1 MDAVKVLLVPF
12 YFPPAGGA
20 GVPRFLKL
28 AEHLPELGIETH
40 VLAPDDPKW
49 LHRDDSLQP
58 PAAAIVHRA
67 RNLGPRARRPAEE
80 LAAAHGLAR
89 LGLRAQL
96 LFRALLVPDAG
107 VVWAAAA
114 ASAAVRI
121 VRREKIDVVVTTSP
135 PGSVHLV
142 GAVARRLTHARWV
155 ADLRDSIASHP
166 QRRRHIRG
174 EGLLARYVARHA
186 DAVVG
191 ASNAITAEMESL
203 GPPRRLREIANGC
216 DFEDF
221 DGLEYA
227 PGDRL
232 RVTHAGSFF
241 GRRDPRPFLEALAKA
256 DGDVVARFVGSF
268 PGRYGEYARQLGLG
282 DRIEVVSHRSRAE
295 VLALQRD
302 SDVLLLLIPENERGV
317 LSAKVF
323 EYLAAERPIL
333 AAVPHEGEA
342 AALIRQTGAGTVVAP
357 DDVEGIRAALG
368 DFEARWRAGELAATP
383 LSPEWRKRLSRR
395 ARAEE
400 LAAVL
405 GEVAGEGSS

>member
-1 MDAVKVLLVPF
+1 MDVVKVLLVTF

-49 LHRDDSLQP
+49 LHRDDSLQS
-58 PAAAIVHRA
+58 PAAATVHRA

-96 LFRALLVPDAG
+96 FLRGLLVPDAS
-107 VVWAAAA
+107 VVWAANAA
-114 ASAAVRI
+114 PTAVRL
-121 VRREKIDVVVTTSP
+121 VRREGIDVVITTSP
-135 PGSVHLV
+135 PGSVNLV
-142 GAVARRLTHARWV
+142 GAAVRRLTRARWV

-166 QRRRHIRG
+166 QRRRQIRG
-174 EGLLARYVARHA
+174 ERLLARHVARHA
-186 DAVVG
+186 DAVVT
-191 ASNAITAEMESL
+191 ASDAIAAEMQTL
-203 GPPRRLREIANGC
+203 GPPRRLEVIANGC

-221 DGLEYA
+221 EGLEYR

-256 DGDVVARFVGSF
+256 DGDVMARFVGGF
-268 PGRYGEYARQLGLG
+268 PSAYREYAQRLGLA

-302 SDVLLLLIPENERGV
+302 SDALLLLIPENERGV

-333 AAVPHEGEA
+333 AVVPPDGEA
-342 AALIRQTGAGTVVAP
+342 AALIRGTGAGTVVAP
-357 DDVEGIRAALG
+357 DDVDGMAAVLSEL
-368 DFEARWRAGELAATP
+368 DERRRAGTLRETP
-383 LSPEWRKRLSRR
+383 LPPEWRDRLSRR
-395 ARAEE
+395 ARAREFADLLE
-400 LAAVL
+400 AV
-405 GEVAGEGSS
+405 SR

>member
-1 MDAVKVLLVPF
+1 MDAVKVLLVTF

-49 LHRDDSLQP
+49 LHRDDSLQS
-58 PAAAIVHRA
+58 PAAATVHRA

-80 LAAAHGLAR
+80 LAAAHGLAW

-96 LFRALLVPDAG
+96 FLRGLLVPDAS
-107 VVWAAAA
+107 VVWAANAA
-114 ASAAVRI
+114 PTAVRL
-121 VRREKIDVVVTTSP
+121 VRREGIDVVITTSP
-135 PGSVHLV
+135 PGSVNLV
-142 GAVARRLTHARWV
+142 GAAVRRLTRARWV

-166 QRRRHIRG
+166 QRRRQIRG
-174 EGLLARYVARHA
+174 ERLLARHVARHA
-186 DAVVG
+186 DAVVT
-191 ASNAITAEMESL
+191 ASDAIAAEMQTL
-203 GPPRRLREIANGC
+203 GPPRRLEVIANGC

-221 DGLEYA
+221 EGLEYR

-256 DGDVVARFVGSF
+256 DGDVMARFVGGF
-268 PGRYGEYARQLGLG
+268 PSAYREYAQRLGLA

-302 SDVLLLLIPENERGV
+302 SDALLLLIPENERGV

-333 AAVPHEGEA
+333 AVVPPDGEA
-342 AALIRQTGAGTVVAP
+342 AALIRGTGAGTVVAP
-357 DDVEGIRAALG
+357 DDVDGMAAVLSEL
-368 DFEARWRAGELAATP
+368 DERRRAGTLRETP
-383 LSPEWRKRLSRR
+383 LPPEWRDRLSRR
-395 ARAEE
+395 ARAREFADLLE
-400 LAAVL
+400 AV
-405 GEVAGEGSS
+405 SR

>member
-1 MDAVKVLLVPF
+1 MDAVKVLLVTF

-28 AEHLPELGIETH
+28 AELLPELGIETH

-49 LHRDDSLQP
+49 LHRDDSLQL
-58 PAAAIVHRA
+58 PAAATVHRA

-96 LFRALLVPDAG
+96 FLRGLLVPDAG
-107 VVWAAAA
+107 VVWAANAA
-114 ASAAVRI
+114 PTAVRL
-121 VRREKIDVVVTTSP
+121 VRREGIDVVITTSP
-135 PGSVHLV
+135 PGSVNLV
-142 GAVARRLTHARWV
+142 GVAVRRLTRARWV

-166 QRRRHIRG
+166 QRRRQIRG
-174 EGLLARYVARHA
+174 ERILARHVARRA
-186 DAVVG
+186 DAVVA
-191 ASNAITAEMESL
+191 ASDAIAAEMQTL
-203 GPPRRLREIANGC
+203 GPPRRLELIANGC

-221 DGLEYA
+221 EGLEYR

-256 DGDVVARFVGSF
+256 DGEVMARFVGGF
-268 PGRYGEYARQLGLG
+268 PSAYREYARRLGLA
-282 DRIEVVSHRSRAE
+282 DRIEVLSHRSRAE

-302 SDVLLLLIPENERGV
+302 SDALLLLIPENERGV

-333 AAVPHEGEA
+333 AVVPPDGEA
-342 AALIRQTGAGTVVAP
+342 AALIRRTGAGTVVAP
-357 DDVEGIRAALG
+357 DDVDGMAAALSEL
-368 DFEARWRAGELAATP
+368 DERRRAGTLRETP
-383 LSPEWRKRLSRR
+383 LAPEWRVRLSRR
-395 ARAEE
+395 ARVREYADLLE
-400 LAAVL
+400 AVIR
-405 GEVAGEGSS
+405 

>member
-1 MDAVKVLLVPF
+1 VTF

-20 GVPRFLKL
+20 GVPRFQKL

-49 LHRDDSLQP
+49 LHRDDSLRP
-58 PAAAIVHRA
+58 PAAATVHRA

-96 LFRALLVPDAG
+96 FLRALLVPDAS
-107 VVWAAAA
+107 VVWAARAA
-114 ASAAVRI
+114 PAAVRL
-121 VRREKIDVVVTTSP
+121 VRREGIDVVVTTSP
-135 PGSVHLV
+135 PGSVNLV
-142 GAVARRLTHARWV
+142 GAAVRRLTRARWV

-166 QRRRHIRG
+166 QRRRQIRG
-174 EGLLARYVARHA
+174 ERLLARHVARHA
-186 DAVVG
+186 DAVVA
-191 ASNAITAEMESL
+191 ASDAIAAEMETL
-203 GPPRRLREIANGC
+203 GPPRRLQVIANGC

-221 DGLEYA
+221 EGLEYR

-232 RVTHAGSFF
+232 RVTHAGTFF

-256 DGDVVARFVGSF
+256 DGDVTARFVGGF
-268 PGRYGEYARQLGLG
+268 PSAYREYAQRLGLA
-282 DRIEVVSHRSRAE
+282 DRIEVVSHRSRTE

-302 SDVLLLLIPENERGV
+302 SDALLLLIPENERGV

-333 AAVPHEGEA
+333 AAVPPDGEA
-342 AALIRQTGAGTVVAP
+342 AALIRGTGAGTVVAP
-357 DDVEGIRAALG
+357 DDVDAMAAALSEL
-368 DFEARWRAGELAATP
+368 DQRRRAGELRETP
-383 LSPEWRKRLSRR
+383 LAPEWRDRLSRR
-395 ARAEE
+395 ARAREFADLLEE
-400 LAAVL
+400 VTR
-405 GEVAGEGSS
+405 

>member
-1 MDAVKVLLVPF
+1 MDAVKVLLVTF

-49 LHRDDSLQP
+49 LHRDDSLQS
-58 PAAAIVHRA
+58 PAAATVHRA

-96 LFRALLVPDAG
+96 FLRGLLVPDAS
-107 VVWAAAA
+107 VVWAANAA
-114 ASAAVRI
+114 PTAVRL
-121 VRREKIDVVVTTSP
+121 VRREGIDVVITTSP
-135 PGSVHLV
+135 PGSVNLV
-142 GAVARRLTHARWV
+142 GAAVRRLTRARWV

-166 QRRRHIRG
+166 QRRRQIRG
-174 EGLLARYVARHA
+174 ERLLARHVARHA
-186 DAVVG
+186 DAVVT
-191 ASNAITAEMESL
+191 ASDAIAAEMQTL
-203 GPPRRLREIANGC
+203 GPPRRLEVIANGC

-221 DGLEYA
+221 EGLEYR

-256 DGDVVARFVGSF
+256 DGDVMARFVGGF
-268 PGRYGEYARQLGLG
+268 PSAYREYAQRLGLA

-302 SDVLLLLIPENERGV
+302 SDALLLLIPENERGV

-333 AAVPHEGEA
+333 AVVPPDGEA
-342 AALIRQTGAGTVVAP
+342 AALIRGTGAGTVVAP
-357 DDVEGIRAALG
+357 DDVDGMAAVLSEL
-368 DFEARWRAGELAATP
+368 DERRRAGTLRETP
-383 LSPEWRKRLSRR
+383 LPPEWRDRLSRR
-395 ARAEE
+395 ARAREFADLLE
-400 LAAVL
+400 AV
-405 GEVAGEGSS
+405 SR

>member
-1 MDAVKVLLVPF
+1 MDVVKVLLVTF

-49 LHRDDSLQP
+49 LHRDDSLQS
-58 PAAAIVHRA
+58 PAAATVHRA

-96 LFRALLVPDAG
+96 FLRGLLVPDAS
-107 VVWAAAA
+107 VVWAANAA
-114 ASAAVRI
+114 PTAVRL
-121 VRREKIDVVVTTSP
+121 VRREGIDVVITTSP
-135 PGSVHLV
+135 PGSVNLV
-142 GAVARRLTHARWV
+142 GAAVRRLTRARWV

-166 QRRRHIRG
+166 QRRRQIRG
-174 EGLLARYVARHA
+174 ERLLARHVARHA
-186 DAVVG
+186 DAVVT
-191 ASNAITAEMESL
+191 ASDAIAAEMQTL
-203 GPPRRLREIANGC
+203 GPPRRLEVIANGC

-221 DGLEYA
+221 EGLEYR

-256 DGDVVARFVGSF
+256 DGDVMARFVGGF
-268 PGRYGEYARQLGLG
+268 PSAYREYAQRLGLA

-302 SDVLLLLIPENERGV
+302 SDALLLLIPENERGV

-333 AAVPHEGEA
+333 AVVPPDGEA
-342 AALIRQTGAGTVVAP
+342 AALIRGTGAGTVVAP
-357 DDVEGIRAALG
+357 DDVDGMAAVLSEL
-368 DFEARWRAGELAATP
+368 DERRRAGTLRETP
-383 LSPEWRKRLSRR
+383 LPPEWRDRLSRR
-395 ARAEE
+395 ARAREFAD
-400 LAAVL
+400 LL
-405 GEVAGEGSS
+405 EVVSR